1 MFHARFKKIMKFVEF
16 HYIITKNHENL
27 IIPRQNHENHEI
39 LRIPC
44 QNRENHE
51 NLMIR
56 RLNHENNEVHI
67 TPLYKNEKQ

>member
-1 MFHARFKKIMKFVEF
+1 MKKKIFHARIMK
-16 HYIITKNHENL
+16 IIKFYRIPRQTTEQHENS

-51 NLMIR
+51 N
-56 RLNHENNEVHI
+56 
-67 TPLYKNEKQ
+67 